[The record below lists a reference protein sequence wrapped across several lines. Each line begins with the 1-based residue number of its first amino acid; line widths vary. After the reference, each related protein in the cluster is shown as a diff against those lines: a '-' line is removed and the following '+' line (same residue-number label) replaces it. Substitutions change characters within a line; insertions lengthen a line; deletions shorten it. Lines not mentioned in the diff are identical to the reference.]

1 MYAIIQTGGKQYKVE
16 KGAKILIEKLPAEAG
31 KDVIFDNVL
40 AITDGDKIMV
50 GTPVLKGAKVLAE
63 VLEQKKGPKIIVFK
77 KRSKKGYKK
86 TQGHRQSLTEVKI
99 KDITKQ
105 KRQQFLEGLFPKGS
119 DLSPPFQIDKHEL
132 G

>member
-16 KGAKILIEKLPAEAG
+16 KGAKILIEKLPVEAG
-31 KDVIFDNVL
+31 KDVVFDNVL

-86 TQGHRQSLTEVKI
+86 TLGHRQSLTEVKI
-99 KDITKQ
+99 KDITK
-105 KRQQFLEGLFPKGS
+105 E
-119 DLSPPFQIDKHEL
+119 
-132 G
+132 